1 MKEMPP
7 RAGLLTTTVAVLSLT
22 IGILLL
28 VYAAIS
34 RITAADFLARGEIHQ
49 ATVSS
54 AETRGLRFGGWIV
67 SVSFWDRSGDA
78 LPPGRL
84 VMTKVTDL
92 VPLSGVGQPGTEIG
106 IRWIRDSDPPRIA
119 PEVSLHESTRPWEQR
134 LSSGALIFA
143 AGVAAALV
151 AKFQIIRARESRP
164 RFHPS

>member
-34 RITAADFLARGEIHQ
+34 RITAADFLARGEIHK

-67 SVSFWDRSGDA
+67 SVRFWDRSGDA

-84 VMTKVTDL
+84 VMTKMTDL
-92 VPLSGVGQPGTEIG
+92 VPLSGVGQTGTEIE
-106 IRWIRDSDPPRIA
+106 IRWIRDSNPPRIA
-119 PEVSLHESTRPWEQR
+119 PETSLHESSRPWEQH

-143 AGVAAALV
+143 AGVIAALI

-164 RFHPS
+164 RFHSS